1 MARRM
6 LVLFRPVA
14 AAAAPRLYDMP
25 IPGEA
30 ARYSGMMPPTHSE
43 MMSPTVPR

>member
-14 AAAAPRLYDMP
+14 AAAAPTLYDMVLRT
-25 IPGEA
+25 IA
-30 ARYSGMMPPTHSE
+30 LTHVHHGA
-43 MMSPTVPR
+43 PLWLLIR